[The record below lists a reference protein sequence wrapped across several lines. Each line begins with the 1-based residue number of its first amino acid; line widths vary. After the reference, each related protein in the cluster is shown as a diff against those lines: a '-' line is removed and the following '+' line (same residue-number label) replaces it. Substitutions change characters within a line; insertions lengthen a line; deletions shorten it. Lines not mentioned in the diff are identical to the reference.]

1 MTIHSCEQ
9 AKELMASQWMGEL
22 DGQSAAALHLH
33 LESCAECAAEME
45 SLGAI
50 WEKLGDLPAP
60 EPSLA
65 LRARWEQ
72 TMQSLAPAPAP
83 SSWARSWRAT
93 SWWQSFWPSNPAWQM
108 AIAGLCL
115 VVGLGGG
122 LGAGSWLQRGA
133 MEQNLQRD
141 EVAKLR
147 EEVTS
152 TKELVALS
160 LMQEQSAAE
169 RLRGVDYS
177 TRMPSMEPQIVAEL
191 IHTVKADPN
200 VNVRLA
206 AIDALTKVAGSAQVR
221 ESMQTALTQQDSPMV
236 QAALIDYL
244 VDARDRNA
252 VGSIRSLVSRTDV
265 NPAVRAHATDAVNQL
280 SQ

>member
-1 MTIHSCEQ
+1 MTMDSCEQ

-22 DGQSAAALHLH
+22 EERSLAALHFH

-45 SLGAI
+45 SLGAM
-50 WEKLGDLPAP
+50 WAKLGDLPSP

-72 TMQSLAPAPAP
+72 TIQSLVPQLAVRVERK
-83 SSWARSWRAT
+83 S
-93 SWWQSFWPSNPAWQM
+93 SWWQNFWPSNPAWQM

-115 VVGLGGG
+115 VAG
-122 LGAGSWLQRGA
+122 LGAGSYLQRGA
-133 MEQNLQRD
+133 VEKNTQRD

-147 EEVTS
+147 DEVTS

-160 LMQEQSAAE
+160 LMQQQSAAE

-177 TRMPSMEPQIVAEL
+177 TSMPSMEPQIVAEL
-191 IHTVKADPN
+191 IRKVESDPN

-221 ESMQTALTQQDSPMV
+221 NSMQSALTQQDSPMV

-244 VDARDRNA
+244 VDAHDRNA

-265 NPAVRAHATDAVNQL
+265 NPAVREHATDAVNQL